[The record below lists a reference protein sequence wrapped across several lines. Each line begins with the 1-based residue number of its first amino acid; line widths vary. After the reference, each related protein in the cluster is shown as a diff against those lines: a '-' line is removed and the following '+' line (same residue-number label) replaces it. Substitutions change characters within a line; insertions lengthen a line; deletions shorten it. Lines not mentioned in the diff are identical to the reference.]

1 MITANELSQI
11 EKLVKDRGK
20 DKARDV
26 RAEMQSE
33 GILGKLGKLS
43 KHYGGTDQPVAKQK
57 SAARSR
63 KPRTVGPR

>member
-11 EKLVKDRGK
+11 EKLVKERGK

-33 GILGKLGKLS
+33 GILGRLGKLS
-43 KHYGGTDQPVAKQK
+43 THYGGMDQPLAQQK

-63 KPRTVGPR
+63 KPRTVEHR